1 MFSHQFFSEGTFAE
15 RLTLPVGVSF
25 PKTALEVSVE
35 FDAHLK
41 AASAANYLPISTG
54 FAELDELLG
63 GGLHPESLMLIGGPP
78 GVGKTIF
85 VLQAAR
91 NIAASGEA
99 IACVVCFEHSEVY
112 LYHRLLCLESFL
124 RANGHEP
131 ITLDAIRDAIANASD
146 IGLQTLLDALPA
158 ARSAWEGIVSY
169 WERLCLIKGH
179 PLKTTLNVLDIYLS
193 HLQARGDRVVLF
205 LDYLQKV
212 PVISPGYEISAEK
225 QIRIVT
231 EGLKN
236 LAMAHGVPIVAVA
249 ASDAVGLK
257 NEQVRFQDLWGG
269 SSVQYEPDVAVMLN
283 RGRGD
288 ETNGDNQNLPVVFSI
303 EKNRLGPGNIE
314 IAHEFLGQH
323 FAFQLKAKDNSPAA

>member
-1 MFSHQFFSEGTFAE
+1 ME
-15 RLTLPVGVSF
+15 RLTLPIGISF

-41 AASAANYLPISTG
+41 TASIANHLPIPTG
-54 FAELDELLG
+54 FAELDEHLG
-63 GGLHPESLMLIGGPP
+63 GGLHPESLLLAGGPP

-91 NIAASGEA
+91 NIAAAGEA
-99 IACVVCFEHSEVY
+99 VACVVCFEHSEVY

-131 ITLDAIRDAIANASD
+131 ITLGAIRDAIANASD
-146 IGLQTLLDALPA
+146 VGLQTLLDALPA
-158 ARSAWEGIVSY
+158 ARPAWEGIVSY
-169 WERLCLIKGH
+169 WERFCLIKGH
-179 PLKTTLNVLDIYLS
+179 PMKTSLNVLDIYLS
-193 HLQARGDRVVLF
+193 HLRARGERVVLF
-205 LDYLQKV
+205 VDYLQKV
-212 PVISPGYEISAEK
+212 PVISPGHELGAEK

-269 SSVQYEPDVAVMLN
+269 SSVQYEPDVALMLN
-283 RGRGD
+283 VAVGNHA
-288 ETNGDNQNLPVVFSI
+288 NGDQQNETIVFSI
-303 EKNRLGPGNIE
+303 KKNRLGPANVQ
-314 IAHEFLGQH
+314 IAHQLLGQH
-323 FAFQLKAKDNSPAA
+323 FAFLPKGRNCDTFERAKTIDRLSN